1 MSADIE
7 VRNVFTMQGRG
18 AAIIGYLRRG
28 SVRVGQQ
35 TRSPALG
42 GGPHR
47 VLTLAAVQTVHAP
60 DGGVNALGLV
70 FRERPSLE
78 DIRSA
83 LTPGTLLQFED
94 VTAVDGS

>member
-35 TRSPALG
+35 TRSAALG

-47 VLTLAAVQTVHAP
+47 VLTLAAV
-60 DGGVNALGLV
+60 
-70 FRERPSLE
+70 
-78 DIRSA
+78 
-83 LTPGTLLQFED
+83 
-94 VTAVDGS
+94 